1 MTRYE
6 LEFYSHNVPAIK
18 KALERIADALE
29 NQNQFVVNT
38 IKAKNHKAAFEA
50 EQEAH
55 NVKHAFTGLDGKQV
69 DEKYEAEQAKLYTD
83 DIKAQDDALN
93 KETQEELDTHH
104 DYLHGLVQDLDND
117 AYHEFCNAHCLPASD
132 TVAVSNYITDLDY
145 DEVLGIIKELEE
157 EYPFGGK
164 SDDQANEDAIELDF
178 NIDPLHDSDY
188 DLRETARMY
197 EGELKH
203 GQFGTKKDCILDYV
217 TNEFGSQGARYTDI
231 IKFAYY
237 LNNPNSSKFDSTRDR
252 GYYAC
257 AMTHNRWKHGH
268 LIRGGK
274 DFLVKGINKEGNER
288 YFAHSFVESVTD
300 YWKYCDNTK

>member
-1 MTRYE
+1 MTRAE
-6 LEFYSHNVPAIK
+6 LEFYSHNVPAIR
-18 KALERIADALE
+18 KALERIANALE

-55 NVKHAFTGLDGKQV
+55 NVKHAFTGMDGTDIQDKYANKAVDRILDNGIDFTPHQIDE
-69 DEKYEAEQAKLYTD
+69 DEKL
-83 DIKAQDDALN
+83 DIQ
-93 KETQEELDTHH
+93 H

-145 DEVLGIIKELEE
+145 DEVLGIISDLEA
-157 EYPFGGK
+157 
-164 SDDQANEDAIELDF
+164 ANEDAIPDTGGVPY
-178 NIDPLHDSDY
+178 DDDY
-188 DLRETARMY
+188 DLRCTARMY
-197 EGELKH
+197 TNELEH
-203 GQFGTKKDCILDYV
+203 GHFSTKKDAILDYV
-217 TNEFGSQGARYTDI
+217 TNEFGSHGARYTDI

-237 LNNPNSSKFDSTRDR
+237 LSNPNSPKFGYENR

-257 AMTHNRWKHGH
+257 AMTHNRWGFGH
-268 LIRGGK
+268 LVSGGK
-274 DFLVKGINKEGNER
+274 DFFVKGINKEGNER

-300 YWKYCDNTK
+300 YWKFCDNTK

>member
-1 MTRYE
+1 MITRNEQEYYANISGIARA
-6 LEFYSHNVPAIK
+6 LDRIAN
-18 KALERIADALE
+18 ALEKNNKEDKIYYKTRKDMFADNPCTKE
-29 NQNQFVVNT
+29 
-38 IKAKNHKAAFEA
+38 E
-50 EQEAH
+50 
-55 NVKHAFTGLDGKQV
+55 
-69 DEKYEAEQAKLYTD
+69 YEAEQAKLYTD

-117 AYHEFCNAHCLPASD
+117 AYYEFCNAHCLPASD

-157 EYPFGGK
+157 GYPFGGK
-164 SDDQANEDAIELDF
+164 SDDQANEDAIELKHGHFSEKIGVPYD
-178 NIDPLHDSDY
+178 DDY
-188 DLRETARMY
+188 DLRCTARMY
-197 EGELKH
+197 ADELKH
-203 GQFGTKKDCILDYV
+203 GHFSTKKDCILDYV

-237 LNNPNSSKFDSTRDR
+237 LNNPNSPKFGYENR

-257 AMTHNRWKHGH
+257 AMTHNRWGFGH
-268 LIRGGK
+268 LVSGGK
-274 DFLVKGINKEGNER
+274 DFFVKGINKEGNER

-300 YWKYCDNTK
+300 YWKFCDNTK

>member
-1 MTRYE
+1 MTRAE
-6 LEFYSHNVPAIK
+6 LEFYSHNVPAIR
-18 KALERIADALE
+18 KALERIANALE

-38 IKAKNHKAAFEA
+38 TKAKNHKAAFEA
-50 EQEAH
+50 
-55 NVKHAFTGLDGKQV
+55 
-69 DEKYEAEQAKLYTD
+69 
-83 DIKAQDDALN
+83 
-93 KETQEELDTHH
+93 KEQEELDTHH
-104 DYLHGLVQDLDND
+104 DYLHGLVQDMDND
-117 AYHEFCNAHCLPASD
+117 AYNEFCNTHCLPASD

-145 DEVLGIIKELEE
+145 DEVLGIISDLEA

-164 SDDQANEDAIELDF
+164 SDDQANEDAIELKHGHFSEKIGVPYD
-178 NIDPLHDSDY
+178 DDY
-188 DLRETARMY
+188 DLRCTAKMY
-197 EGELKH
+197 EGELEH
-203 GQFGTKKDCILDYV
+203 GHFSTKKECILDYV
-217 TNEFGSQGARYTDI
+217 TNEFGSHGARYTDI

-237 LNNPNSSKFDSTRDR
+237 LNNPNSIKFDSTRDR

-268 LIRGGK
+268 LVRGGK

>member
-29 NQNQFVVNT
+29 
-38 IKAKNHKAAFEA
+38 KN
-50 EQEAH
+50 
-55 NVKHAFTGLDGKQV
+55 N
-69 DEKYEAEQAKLYTD
+69 YEAEQAELYTD

-117 AYHEFCNAHCLPASD
+117 AYYEFCNAHCLPASD

-145 DEVLGIIKELEE
+145 DEVLGIISDLEA

-164 SDDQANEDAIELDF
+164 SDDQANEDAIESQDGVTY
-178 NIDPLHDSDY
+178 DDDY
-188 DLRETARMY
+188 DLRCTAKMY
-197 EGELKH
+197 DGELQH
-203 GQFGTKKDCILDYV
+203 GHFSTKKECILDYV

-237 LNNPNSSKFDSTRDR
+237 LSNPNSPKFGYDNR

-257 AMTHNRWKHGH
+257 AMTHNRWGFGH
-268 LIRGGK
+268 LVSGGK
-274 DFLVKGINKEGNER
+274 DFFVKGINKEGNER

-300 YWKYCDNTK
+300 YWKFCDNRK